1 MAESTKHAF
10 MEQAALFDLVPVSRR
25 VLSDHL
31 TPVLAYRR
39 LVSGDQRT
47 DTSFLLE
54 SVEVGGTVGRH
65 SIVAARPV
73 LEVTARRQE
82 VTLLDHRDGSCRVE
96 HHPDPLG
103 QLASLTSDLRI
114 ATGSDQ
120 VFRGGWG
127 GWLAYD
133 SVRWLEPEAVSEDAA
148 PVDDRSLPDMH
159 FGLYDTVVVFDHVDK
174 TLSVTNWADLRGI
187 EPSEAWDRAQQRL
200 DEVLAMLAEDSVTL
214 PAGRVELDAAQTRGP
229 GTPQSSREEFEA
241 SVEQCVEY
249 IKAGDVFQVVPS
261 QRFERVSEADPF
273 DVYRTLRVVNPS
285 PYMIYMQSPDVV
297 LVASSPEILCR
308 VVGDVVINRPLAG
321 TRGRS
326 SDGLEDVR
334 LEEDLLADQKERA
347 EHSMLVDLARNDLGT
362 VCVPGSVAID
372 RLMDVERYSHV
383 MHLSSTVTGRLAVGN
398 DCWEALRRSL
408 PVGTVSG
415 APKIRAMQIIDE
427 LEPVRRG
434 PYAGGIGCV
443 SFGGDMDIAIALR
456 TIVIPAATPGPPWRY
471 HLQAGAGVVLDS
483 VPSKEYEETLNKA
496 AALGRA
502 IDLAEGSS

>member
-1 MAESTKHAF
+1 
-10 MEQAALFDLVPVSRR
+10 MEQAKSLDLVAVSRR

-65 SIVAARPV
+65 SIVAARP
-73 LEVTARRQE
+73 LIEVSARRQE
-82 VTLLDHRDGSCRVE
+82 VTLLDHRDGSTTVE
-96 HHPDPLG
+96 HHTDPLG
-103 QLASLTSDLRI
+103 KMASLTSELRI
-114 ATGSDQ
+114 AAGPDS

-133 SVRWLEPEAVSEDAA
+133 SVRWLESEAVSEDAA
-148 PVDDRSLPDMH
+148 PEDDRGLPDMH

-174 TLSVTNWADLRGI
+174 TLSVTTWADLRVCKGA
-187 EPSEAWDRAQQRL
+187 EAWDRAQKRL
-200 DEVLAMLAEDSVTL
+200 DAVLTMLAEDSVTL
-214 PAGRVELDAAQTRGP
+214 PAGRVELDAAEAGGP
-229 GTPQSSREEFEA
+229 GVPRTGRADFEN
-241 SVEQCVEY
+241 SVERCVEY

-261 QRFERVSEADPF
+261 QRFERVSDADPF
-273 DVYRTLRVVNPS
+273 DVYRALRVVNPS
-285 PYMIYMQSPDVV
+285 PYMIYMQSPDAVI
-297 LVASSPEILCR
+297 VASSPEILCR
-308 VVGDVVINRPLAG
+308 VVDGVVTNRPLAG
-321 TRGRS
+321 TRRRGC
-326 SDGLEDVR
+326 DE
-334 LEEDLLADQKERA
+334 EEDLKLERELLADHKECA

-362 VCVPGSVAID
+362 VCEPGSIAID

-383 MHLSSTVTGRLAVGN
+383 MHLSSTVTGRLAAGN

-443 SFGGDMDIAIALR
+443 SFAGDLDIAIALR
-456 TIVIPAATPGPPWRY
+456 TIVVPAATPGPPWRY

-483 VPSKEYEETLNKA
+483 VASKEYEETLNKA

-502 IDLAEGSS
+502 IDLAEGSR

>member
-1 MAESTKHAF
+1 
-10 MEQAALFDLVPVSRR
+10 
-25 VLSDHL
+25 
-31 TPVLAYRR
+31 
-39 LVSGDQRT
+39 
-47 DTSFLLE
+47 
-54 SVEVGGTVGRH
+54 
-65 SIVAARPV
+65 
-73 LEVTARRQE
+73 
-82 VTLLDHRDGSCRVE
+82 
-96 HHPDPLG
+96 
-103 QLASLTSDLRI
+103 
-114 ATGSDQ
+114 
-120 VFRGGWG
+120 
-127 GWLAYD
+127 
-133 SVRWLEPEAVSEDAA
+133 
-148 PVDDRSLPDMH
+148 
-159 FGLYDTVVVFDHVDK
+159 
-174 TLSVTNWADLRGI
+174 
-187 EPSEAWDRAQQRL
+187 
-200 DEVLAMLAEDSVTL
+200 
-214 PAGRVELDAAQTRGP
+214 
-229 GTPQSSREEFEA
+229 
-241 SVEQCVEY
+241 
-249 IKAGDVFQVVPS
+249 
-261 QRFERVSEADPF
+261 
-273 DVYRTLRVVNPS
+273 VYRTLRVVNPS

-362 VCVPGSVAID
+362 VCAPGSVAID